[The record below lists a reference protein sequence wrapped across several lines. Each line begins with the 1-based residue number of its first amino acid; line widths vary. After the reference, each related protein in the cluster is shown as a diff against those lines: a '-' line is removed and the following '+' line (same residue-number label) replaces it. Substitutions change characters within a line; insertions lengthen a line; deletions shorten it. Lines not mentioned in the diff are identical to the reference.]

1 MKRLLFL
8 FCIFYSC
15 GVFSQTGVVSGKIV
29 DENNVG
35 LPFSSVQVKGT
46 TQGTNANADGF
57 YSLKLAA
64 GSHELIFQY
73 IGYKKKTE
81 TVVITTNALV
91 KNISLIPESY
101 EIKEVT
107 ITDGEDP
114 AYAVIRAAQKKR
126 KFYLKEVDAYTCKA
140 YIKGLQRLKNFPAGM
155 AKLINA
161 MSNSENKIDSSLLGV
176 VYLSES
182 ETKYH
187 FQKPNDEKEIMY
199 SSRISGNNQ
208 SFSFNQVSDMKFN
221 LYQNLITIDGLS
233 DRPLIS
239 PISENAMLSYRY
251 KLLGT
256 TFEDGKML
264 NKIQIIP
271 KHKVDPCFNGII
283 YIQENTWRIHSVDVY
298 LTKDQKI
305 NFVDTLQFKQLN
317 SPINDTTWMTTSL
330 NMLFTFKIL
339 GFVGDGYFNAVF
351 SDYDLHPVFPKNFFK
366 NEVLIVEEG
375 SNKKDSTY
383 WTKIRPVPLTNEE
396 TRDYVKKD
404 SIGIITNSDSY
415 KDSVDRK
422 NNKFKLNSLLL
433 GYAYNK
439 TKKEF
444 TINTSGLLTSG
455 IQYNTVEGVNASIKV
470 GITKRFEDKRFYNF
484 SGAVRYGFSNY
495 LVGGVA
501 NWYYLK
507 KPRKFEV
514 FNLQLGSMA
523 TQFNG
528 SQPINPTI
536 NTSYTLFNNDNFMKL
551 YKKTYASFQY
561 RRELVN
567 GLIGMFHAEYAERSP
582 LRNTANFLWKDNP
595 TKLFT
600 SNNPLKPNTD
610 DSSFTVNNAFVV
622 ELGFSIRFKQKY
634 ISRPNEKVITG
645 SKFPIINVMYTKAIP
660 GLNTVADYDLV
671 RMSIDDNIA
680 IGMLGK
686 FSYKLKG
693 GYFIN
698 SSNTSF
704 MDYKHFDGNQ
714 TIIANNDYLNAFKL
728 LPYYTYSTNKWYAEA
743 HAEHHFNGLIL
754 NKIPLINK
762 LRMQEV
768 VGGHV
773 LFNDRV
779 DGYYEVDFGIDKIL
793 QLIRLEYVLG
803 YGPKGK
809 FTQGFIVGIGID
821 F

>member
-1 MKRLLFL
+1 MKHFFIILCVLLTS
-8 FCIFYSC
+8 ISYS
-15 GVFSQTGVVSGKIV
+15 QIAVVSGKIV

-57 YSLKLAA
+57 YSLKLSA
-64 GSHELIFQY
+64 GTHELIFQY

-81 TVVITTNALV
+81 VVTVSNTNLV
-91 KNISLIPESY
+91 KNVSLQPESY

-126 KFYLKEVDAYTCKA
+126 KFYLKEVDAFTCKA
-140 YIKGLQRLKNFPAGM
+140 YIKGLQRLKDFPVAM

-199 SSRISGNNQ
+199 SSRISGNNK
-208 SFSFNQVSDMKFN
+208 SFSFNQVSDLKFN
-221 LYQNLITIDGLS
+221 LYQNLIVIDGLS

-239 PISENAMLSYRY
+239 PISENALLSYRY

-264 NKIQIIP
+264 NKIQVIP
-271 KHKVDPCFNGII
+271 KHKTDPCFNGII
-283 YIQENTWRIHSVDVY
+283 YIQENTWRIHSVDLY
-298 LTKDQKI
+298 LTKEQKI

-317 SPINDTTWMTTSL
+317 SPVNDTTWMTTSL
-330 NMLFTFKIL
+330 NMLFTFKIF
-339 GFVGDGYFNAVF
+339 GFKGDGYFNAVF

-366 NEVLIVEEG
+366 NELLKVEEG
-375 SNKKDSTY
+375 SNKKDSAY
-383 WTKIRPVPLTNEE
+383 WSKIRPVPLTEEE
-396 TRDYVKKD
+396 TRDYIKKD
-404 SIGIITNSDSY
+404 SIADITNSDRY

-422 NNKFKLNSLLL
+422 YNKFKLSSLLL
-433 GYAYNK
+433 GYTYNK

-455 IQYNTVEGVNASIKV
+455 IQYNTVEGVNASIKL
-470 GITKRFEDKRFYNF
+470 GITKRFEDKRSYNI
-484 SGAVRYGFSNY
+484 SGSVRYGFSNY
-495 LVGGVA
+495 LLGGLA
-501 NWYYLK
+501 NWNYIS
-507 KPRKFEV
+507 KPMKFES
-514 FNLQLGSMA
+514 FNVQAGSSA
-523 TQFNG
+523 VQFNN

-551 YKKTYASFQY
+551 YKKTFASFSY
-561 RRELVN
+561 KRELVN
-567 GLIGMFHAEYAERSP
+567 GLIMLFNTEYAERSS
-582 LRNTANFLWKDNP
+582 LRNTANYLWKDNP
-595 TKLFT
+595 NKLFT
-600 SNNPLKPNTD
+600 SNDPLHPTSD
-610 DSSFTVNNAFVV
+610 DSSFTVNNAFIVQ
-622 ELGFSIRFKQKY
+622 LGFSIRFKQKY
-634 ISRPNEKVITG
+634 NTRPYEKIIVG
-645 SKFPIINVMYTKAIP
+645 SKFPIINVLYTKAIP
-660 GLNTVADYDLV
+660 GLNTKADYDLV
-671 RMSIDDNIA
+671 RIAIDDNISL
-680 IGMLGK
+680 GLLGK
-686 FSYKLKG
+686 LGYKLKA
-693 GYFIN
+693 GYFLTN
-698 SSNTSF
+698 KQMDF

-714 TIIANNDYLNAFKL
+714 TIIANNDYLNSFKL
-728 LPYYTYSTNKWYAEA
+728 LPYYTYSTNQWYAEA
-743 HAEHHFNGLIL
+743 HAEHHFNGLFLNRIPIL
-754 NKIPLINK
+754 NK

-773 LFNDRV
+773 LFNDKL
-779 DGYYEVDFGIDKIL
+779 DGYYEVNFGIDKIF
-793 QLIRLEYVLG
+793 QLFRLEYVLG

-809 FTQGFIVGIGID
+809 FNQGLLIGIGID